1 MGFAPFAFSQWALG
15 SIYPCSATKTV
26 FGAARSPYPTR
37 FAGQSVERCSTSSSS
52 VVWRLEV
59 PHYEG
64 TDWAWPNGAY
74 FRKFV
79 KSLQLRTVSDAIRE
93 RLSCAVAGA
102 VRSPHPLRHPRFP
115 LLLPPVRRPVPPI
128 ELRPA
133 GSSVPAA
140 CPLRESQR
148 CEGRYSCPISSSNF
162 SRFINKVNDRPW
174 RSALGRRR
182 AMPRGAR
189 LAYPCLQQNAERPRP
204 STIVR

>member
-64 TDWAWPNGAY
+64 H
-74 FRKFV
+74 
-79 KSLQLRTVSDAIRE
+79 IRE

-115 LLLPPVRRPVPPI
+115 LLLPPVQRPVPPI
-128 ELRPA
+128 ELRQA

-148 CEGRYSCPISSSNF
+148 CEG
-162 SRFINKVNDRPW
+162 
-174 RSALGRRR
+174 G
-182 AMPRGAR
+182 
-189 LAYPCLQQNAERPRP
+189 
-204 STIVR
+204 